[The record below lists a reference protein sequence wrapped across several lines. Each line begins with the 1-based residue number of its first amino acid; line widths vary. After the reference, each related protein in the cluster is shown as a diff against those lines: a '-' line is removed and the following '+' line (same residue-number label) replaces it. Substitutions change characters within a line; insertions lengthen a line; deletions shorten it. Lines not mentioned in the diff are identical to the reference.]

1 MRKFMVAISATVE
14 ACSVRTHFASSSSSC
29 IGPLKRGILSPAVLS
44 NASPAAF
51 PRSLILRRK
60 IAPASPLLPASRFF
74 RDFVVR
80 ASNCFEVRRMSI
92 LASLPV
98 DVEIL
103 SGVDDK
109 YDGVTVEIKEPVD
122 VTAFAASLKAS
133 ISKWRLQGK
142 KGVWLKI
149 PIQLAKLVPSAVE
162 EGFWYHHAEPTYLM
176 LVHWLPDTPHTLPIN
191 ATHRVGIGAIVINSE
206 RQMLVVQEKTGF
218 FKGTG
223 VWKIPTGVIDEGED
237 IISGAIREVKEE
249 TGIETEFL
257 EILTF
262 RQIHKS
268 FFEKSDLFFVC
279 MLRPLSFEIQKQE
292 LEIEDAQW
300 MPLEEYAS
308 QPFVMQHEMLK
319 KVSDI
324 IFAKAANGYAGFT
337 PEFGHHSGR
346 SCYLYLNGRDL
357 TM

>member
-1 MRKFMVAISATVE
+1 MSTNCSDPLFLVPLPANEEVHGCHFRYSRSSA
-14 ACSVRTHFASSSSSC
+14 RTHAASSTC
-29 IGPLKRGILSPAVLS
+29 IRPLKRGILSTAVLS
-44 NASPAAF
+44 NAFLAAS

-60 IAPASPLLPASRFF
+60 IAPPSPLLPVSRFF
-74 RDFVVR
+74 QDFEVR
-80 ASNCFEVRRMSI
+80 APNCFEVRSMSI

-122 VTAFAASLKAS
+122 VTAFSASLKAS

-176 LVHWLPDTPHTLPIN
+176 LVHWLPDTPHTLPIS

-223 VWKIPTGVIDEGED
+223 VWKIPTGVIDE
-237 IISGAIREVKEE
+237 
-249 TGIETEFL
+249 IEAEFL

-279 MLRPLSFEIQKQE
+279 MLRPLSSEIQKQE

-319 KVSDI
+319 KISDI

-346 SCYLYLNGRDL
+346 SCCLYLNGRDL